1 MKENKDIKLKNSWDE
16 ITISEFLQLIQLQEV
31 NDDFQLTR
39 EVEIMKIL
47 TGDPNIDDL
56 SLPEFKQLMNK
67 VTFMNQPIPETIYPS
82 KSYNTPKFKYIIKP
96 DLTKL
101 TTAQYVDYTNYVKKS
116 EGLEDLAKILSVFFI
131 PKGFEYGEGYDM
143 DEVIEDIE
151 NNVDIVT
158 ASSVA
163 NFFALQ
169 SQTCIKALK
178 DYSIRMMKKAMK
190 KQKDPIKKE
199 ELKKK
204 ISEVKML

>member
-1 MKENKDIKLKNSWDE
+1 MKESKDIKIKNSWDE
-16 ITISEFLQLIQLQEV
+16 ITISEFLQLIQLQDV
-31 NDDFQLTR
+31 NDDFQLAR

-67 VTFMNQPIPETIYPS
+67 VTFMNQPIPETIYPP

-163 NFFALQ
+163 SFFELQ

-178 DYSIRMMKKAMK
+178 DYSIRTMKKAMK

-204 ISEVKML
+204 IEEVKML

>member
-1 MKENKDIKLKNSWDE
+1 MKEVKLKQSWNE

-31 NDDFQLTR
+31 KDDFQLAR
-39 EVEIMKIL
+39 EVEIMKIIS
-47 TGDPNIDDL
+47 GDPNIDEL
-56 SLPEFKQLMNK
+56 SLPEFKQLINK
-67 VTFMNQPIPETIYPS
+67 VTFVNQPIPESLYPP
-82 KSYNTPKFKYIIKP
+82 KSYTTPMFKYIIKP
-96 DLTKL
+96 DITKL
-101 TTAQYVDYTNYVKKS
+101 STAQYIDYTNYVKKS
-116 EGLEDLAKILSVFFI
+116 EGLEDLSKILSVFFI

-158 ASSVA
+158 ASSIA
-163 NFFALQ
+163 GFFVLQ

-199 ELKKK
+199 ELMKK
-204 ISEVKML
+204 INEAKML

>member
-31 NDDFQLTR
+31 NDDFQLAR

>member
-1 MKENKDIKLKNSWDE
+1 MKENKDIKLKNSWYE

-31 NDDFQLTR
+31 NDDFQLAR

-67 VTFMNQPIPETIYPS
+67 VTFMNQPIPERVYPP
-82 KSYNTPKFKYIIKP
+82 KSYDTPKFKYIIKP

-131 PKGFEYGEGYDM
+131 PKGFDYGEGYDM

-163 NFFALQ
+163 SFFELQ

-178 DYSIRMMKKAMK
+178 DYSIRTMKKAMK

-204 ISEVKML
+204 INELKML